1 LFTNLISEKEYT
13 MRNGLIAAAL
23 FASLLTLPTLAS
35 AQNSTTT
42 GVVGGAVTGA
52 IVGGPVGAVV
62 GGVIGGSVGAAA
74 DDQQRRAGG
83 SASESF
89 EVQPAPRETTC
100 VEYRSGTQ
108 ECTTR

>member
-1 LFTNLISEKEYT
+1 
-13 MRNGLIAAAL
+13 MRNGLVVAAM
-23 FASLLTLPTLAS
+23 FASLLTLPTIAS

-62 GGVIGGSVGAAA
+62 GGVIGGTVGAAA
-74 DDQQRRAGG
+74 DDQQRREDRQDG
-83 SASESF
+83 SF

-100 VEYRSGTQ
+100 VEYRSGSQ